1 MKKELQPD
9 ARPLLFM
16 PLDLRGVR
24 LPNRI
29 VISPMCQYSA
39 RDGHANDWH
48 FAHLAQ
54 FAMGGAGL
62 IFTEAVAVE
71 ARGRITHGDLGLWSD
86 QYVPWFRRM
95 ADFIKQQGSVPAI
108 QLGHAGRKACMQR
121 PWYGNGAL
129 GRADI
134 ERGDRPWPI
143 VAHGSNALGEGWP
156 VPHELAIA
164 ELDQVRDAFRSAAQ
178 RALAAGFDVAEVHG
192 AHGYLLH
199 GFLSPLSN
207 RRSDRYGGS
216 LENRMR
222 FPLEV
227 AEAVRSVWP
236 EEKPLFFR
244 VSAIDDFEGGWSIED
259 SIVLAR
265 GLKARG
271 VDVVDCSSGGIL
283 GAATAAAKPLTPRVL
298 GFQVPFAERVRREA
312 QINTMAVGLIV
323 GARQAEQAL
332 REGRADLIAI
342 GREALYDPRWAL
354 HAARELGCDPDF
366 DLWPEQYGWWLR
378 QREPLLRKLLAET
391 PEA

>member
-1 MKKELQPD
+1 MNKEPQTAVP
-9 ARPLLFM
+9 PLLFA
-16 PLDLRGVR
+16 PLELRGVR
-24 LPNRI
+24 LSNRV

-39 RDGHANDWH
+39 QDGHATDWH

-86 QYVPWFRRM
+86 EFVPWFKRM
-95 ADFIKQQGSVPAI
+95 VDFIKQQGSAAGI

-121 PWYGNGAL
+121 PWHGNGAL
-129 GRADI
+129 GAADI

-143 VAHGSNALGEGWP
+143 VSQDSNALGEGWP
-156 VPHELAIA
+156 VPHALSIA
-164 ELDQVRDAFRSAAQ
+164 ELGQVREAFCRAAQ
-178 RALAAGFDVAEVHG
+178 RAVAAGFDVAEVHG

-199 GFLSPLSN
+199 GFLSPLAN

-236 EEKPLFFR
+236 AQKPLFFR
-244 VSAIDDFEGGWSIED
+244 VSAIDDLEDGWAIED
-259 SIVLAR
+259 SVVLAR
-265 GLKARG
+265 ALKARG
-271 VDVVDCSSGGIL
+271 VDVVDCSSGGII
-283 GAATAAAKPLTPRVL
+283 GAATAAARPLTPRVL
-298 GFQVPFAERVRREA
+298 GFQMPFAERVRRDA
-312 QINTMAVGLIV
+312 QISTMAVGLIV
-323 GARQAEQAL
+323 NATQAEQAL

-366 DLWPEQYGWWLR
+366 RLWPEQYGWWLR
-378 QREPLLRKLLAET
+378 QREPLLRKLLSA
-391 PEA
+391 A